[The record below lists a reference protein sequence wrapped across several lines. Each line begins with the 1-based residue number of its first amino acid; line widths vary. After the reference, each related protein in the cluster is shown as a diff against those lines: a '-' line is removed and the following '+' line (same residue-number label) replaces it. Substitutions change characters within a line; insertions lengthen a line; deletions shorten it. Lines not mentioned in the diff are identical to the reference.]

1 MITPQEFAAQWGN
14 DLVRN
19 TPASLENIRI
29 PDISKQFL
37 IEVGLPRWVERL
49 EMNFDRFED
58 ELPTLPDA
66 FPNGYDFPSDY
77 VRYRPIG
84 ADPIVL
90 LCLDEYSNG
99 SIHSIDIDGA
109 GVPNSFVNSSVPQL
123 AEFLLAL
130 KVVPTEG
137 PPKVYTDEEADAFT
151 EELERK
157 FKRIDPEAMHNSGNY
172 WPGYLESTLI

>member
-1 MITPQEFAAQWGN
+1 MMTPQEFVAQWEG
-14 DLVRN
+14 DLIRN
-19 TPASLENIRI
+19 TPASLESVRI

-37 IEVGLPRWVERL
+37 IEAGLPRWVERV
-49 EMNFDRFED
+49 EMDFDRFED

-84 ADPIVL
+84 ADAVVL
-90 LCLDEYSNG
+90 LCLDEYENG
-99 SIHSIDIDGA
+99 SIYSIDIDGA
-109 GVPNSFVNSSVPQL
+109 GVSNSFVNSGVPQL

-137 PPKVYTDEEADAFT
+137 PPVNYTEEEGKAFM

-157 FKRIDPEAMHNSGNY
+157 FKSVDPEAMRDLNNY
-172 WPGYLESTLI
+172 WPDYLRATLI